1 MIRLKNYIMIRIL
14 ATSFAIKRGRFTQDS
29 GFDCF
34 VGSDG
39 GGQTGAIYFCYNE
52 LILNNS
58 WNVRLGPLWSNI
70 YIDASSILGTLT

>member
-1 MIRLKNYIMIRIL
+1 MIRIL

-58 WNVRLGPLWSNI
+58 
-70 YIDASSILGTLT
+70 